1 MPLKIYVARDAKDR
15 EWPPNMPH
23 EAEACEWM
31 LQKAWMEF
39 QHLPESFAVIVNLKD
54 PSADMVVI
62 REIGL
67 GVLELKHH
75 SGRITVDNN
84 GAWWAANIRIH
95 SGNRLNPREQV
106 RSYAKQ
112 LRGRVIRQLLP
123 ARMQGTRWDWYKLK
137 FQTGV
142 CFTNPLADL
151 QELRKS
157 LEKKPPVLEDWED
170 GFSVIDPDLFT
181 SWVRELRFELA
192 QDPPKDY
199 APMHL
204 EPEKIER
211 MATEVLGAVEWREM
225 IEAMPEGRPYGH
237 LILEDAAGREVF
249 NLVKDHSIVGR
260 SHQCDIVLPSRF
272 SRVSKEHLEI
282 KRNLKGIT
290 VTDPGSRNG
299 TFMGDKPVKGSARL
313 EHDCVLSLGGP
324 STGSKSCVLRFVLH
338 GMISDETTVTE
349 LGTRD
354 IRHPAGD

>member
-1 MPLKIYVARDAKDR
+1 MPLKIYVARDARQR
-15 EWPPNMPH
+15 EWPPNTPH

-39 QHLPESFAVIVNLKD
+39 QHLQELFAVIVNLRD

-84 GAWWAANIRIH
+84 GAWWAAYIRIH

-112 LRGRVIRQLLP
+112 LRGKMIRQLLP
-123 ARMQGTRWDWYKLK
+123 ARMLRTGRNWDKLK

-142 CFTNPLADL
+142 CFTNSLADL

-170 GFSVIDPDLFT
+170 GFSVIEPDFFT
-181 SWVRELRFELA
+181 RWMRDLRFELS

-204 EPEKIER
+204 EPEKIDR
-211 MATEVLGAVEWREM
+211 IASEVLEAVEWKEM
-225 IEAMPEGRPYGH
+225 IEAMPEGKPYGH
-237 LILEDAAGREVF
+237 LILDDAAGREVF
-249 NLVKDHSIVGR
+249 NLVKDHSTVGR

-282 KRNLKGIT
+282 KRDLNGIT
-290 VTDPGSRNG
+290 ITDPGSRNG
-299 TFMGDKPVKGSARL
+299 TFMVDKPVKGSAKL
-313 EHDCVLSLGGP
+313 EHGCVLSLGGP
-324 STGSKSCVLRFVLH
+324 SAGDKSCVLRFVLH
-338 GMISDETTVTE
+338 GKISDETTVTE
-349 LGTRD
+349 QGTRD
-354 IRHPAGD
+354 IRYPADR